1 MPESDP
7 HAPRPPRVVVL
18 GGGFAGLEAAK
29 GLSNAPVEVTLIDRQ
44 NHHCFQPLLY
54 QVATAALT
62 PADVAWPIRGIL
74 AGQANTRVV
83 MAEVQ
88 AVDVE
93 TRVVRTDSGD
103 HPYDHLVV
111 ATGATHAYFGRDDW
125 EPFAPGLKRVEDA
138 TEIRRRLLTAFEKAE
153 LSPDAARRRALMT
166 FVVVGGGPTGVEMA
180 GAIADLARGAL
191 APDFRNID
199 PRETSVLLVE
209 AGPRLLNAFPEA
221 LSDYARRVLEKRGVR
236 VLTGRP
242 VTDIGSGHVVIGE
255 DRLEVGAVIWA
266 AGVTASPAARWLGA
280 PCDRAGRVVVQADLS
295 LPDRPEILVLGDT
308 ASVKQGDGSVVP
320 GVAPAAKQ
328 MGRYAAQV
336 IGARVSGARSPPPFR
351 YCHQG
356 DLATIGRR
364 AAVVRMG
371 WLTLRGFPG
380 WVFWSAVHV
389 YFLIGLRNRIGVAFS
404 WIWDYFAFGRRAR
417 LITRPLFGPGAASF
431 QESGAPAP
439 IGARRPRARS
449 TTGEHS

>member
-1 MPESDP
+1 
-7 HAPRPPRVVVL
+7 
-18 GGGFAGLEAAK
+18 
-29 GLSNAPVEVTLIDRQ
+29 VTLIDRQ
-44 NHHCFQPLLY
+44 NHHCVQPLLY

-74 AGQANTRVV
+74 ASQANTRVV

-88 AVDVE
+88 DVDLE
-93 TRVVRTDSGD
+93 SRVVRTDNGD

-153 LSPDAARRRALMT
+153 LSLDEARRRALMT

-199 PRETSVLLVE
+199 PREATVLLVE
-209 AGPRLLNAFPEA
+209 AGPRLLNASPEA
-221 LSDYARRVLEKRGVR
+221 LSDYARRVLEARGVR
-236 VLTGRP
+236 VLTARP
-242 VTDIGSGHVVIGE
+242 VTGIGSEHVLIGD
-255 DRLEVGAVIWA
+255 DRLDVGAVIWA

-280 PCDRAGRVVVQADLS
+280 PRDRAGRVVVDVDLS

-308 ASVKQGDGSVVP
+308 ASVKQGDGTVVP

-328 MGRYAAQV
+328 MGRYAAEL
-336 IGARVSGARSPPPFR
+336 ISARVSGARSPPPFR
-351 YCHQG
+351 YRHQG

-371 WLTLRGFPG
+371 MLTLRGFAG
-380 WVFWSAVHV
+380 WVFWSVVHV

-404 WIWDYFAFGRRAR
+404 WMWDYFAFGRRAR
-417 LITRPLFGPGAASF
+417 LITQPPIRSGSSAF
-431 QESGAPAP
+431 QETRAQAPPGGASAGRSVDDPEAQALSLEKDARTASG
-439 IGARRPRARS
+439 RR
-449 TTGEHS
+449 

>member
-1 MPESDP
+1 MRES
-7 HAPRPPRVVVL
+7 HSRASRAPRVVVL

-29 GLSNAPVEVTLIDRQ
+29 GLSRAPVEVTLIDRQ

-74 AGQANTRVV
+74 AKKVNTRVV
-83 MAEVQ
+83 MAEVLS
-88 AVDVE
+88 VE
-93 TRVVRTDSGD
+93 VEARVVRTDNGD
-103 HPYDHLVV
+103 YPYDHLVV
-111 ATGATHAYFGRDDW
+111 ATGATHAYFGRDEW

-153 LSPDAARRRALMT
+153 LSTDKARRRALMT

-199 PRETSVLLVE
+199 PREATVLLVE
-209 AGPRLLNAFPEA
+209 AGPRLLNAFPEK
-221 LSDYARRVLEKRGVR
+221 LSAYARRVLEARGVR

-242 VTDIGSGHVVIGE
+242 VTEIASEHVVVGDE
-255 DRLEVGAVIWA
+255 RLEVGAVIWA
-266 AGVTASPAARWLGA
+266 AGVTASPAARWLSA
-280 PCDRAGRVVVQADLS
+280 PCDRAGRVVVGADLS
-295 LPDRPEILVLGDT
+295 LPGRPEVLVLGDT
-308 ASVKQGDGSVVP
+308 ASVKQSDGSVVP

-328 MGRYAAQV
+328 MGRYAAEAIV
-336 IGARVSGARSPPPFR
+336 AHVRGARSPAPFHYR
-351 YCHQG
+351 HQG

-371 WLTLRGFPG
+371 RLTLRGFPG
-380 WVFWSAVHV
+380 WVFWSVVHV

-404 WIWDYFAFGRRAR
+404 WMWDYFAFGRRAR
-417 LITRPLFGPGAASF
+417 LITQPLSASRSAAAR
-431 QESGAPAP
+431 QPNPPPAPA
-439 IGARRPRARS
+439 AAPRS
-449 TTGEHS
+449 V